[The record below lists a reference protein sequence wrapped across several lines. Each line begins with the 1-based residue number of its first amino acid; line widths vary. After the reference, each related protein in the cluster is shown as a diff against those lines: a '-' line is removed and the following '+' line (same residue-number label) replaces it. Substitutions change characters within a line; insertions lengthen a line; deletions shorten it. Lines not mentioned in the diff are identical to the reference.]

1 MKIRRKNI
9 IIIAFFIITIT
20 TFAAII
26 SYLIPDESKKKVYK
40 ISYISS
46 STKEKNLKFISEGI
60 SRAAKDMNAEVTIH
74 KLISGKEVED
84 QISLLKKESE
94 KNVDAILISPVD
106 YEKLAKPIEEANDK
120 VPIILINSKID
131 SNKKLPYISC
141 DNYKLGA
148 KLGEEVFQRGNTRKR
163 ILIVKENINRSNLNE
178 MEEGFKAELK
188 NSKNS
193 LLELKLKENKNN
205 YYDQILS
212 FIKENNV
219 DVIVSF
225 NENVLEVA
233 AKLKKD
239 LYKENEKGNFELYGA
254 SKGNEIVSCIE
265 EEIVDGL
272 AIENEFN
279 IGYLGTEMAIKKI
292 TNEKIEEK
300 EIRFAVINKRNMYL
314 EENQKLIFPFIK

>member
-1 MKIRRKNI
+1 MKVRRKNI

-20 TFAAII
+20 LFIAII
-26 SYLIPDESKKKVYK
+26 SYLIPDKDKKKVYK
-40 ISYISS
+40 ISYISA

-60 SRAAKDMNAEVTIH
+60 SRAAKDMNAEVTMH
-74 KLISGKEVED
+74 KLLPGKEVEN
-84 QISLLKKESE
+84 QISLLKKEVE
-94 KNVDAILISPVD
+94 KNVDVILISPID
-106 YEKLAKPIEEANDK
+106 YEKLAKPIEEANEK

-141 DNYKLGA
+141 NNYGLGINLA
-148 KLGEEVFQRGNTRKR
+148 EEVLQRGNTRKR
-163 ILIVKENINRSNLNE
+163 ILIVKENINISNLNE
-178 MEEGFKAELK
+178 MEDGFRDELK

-193 LLELKLKENKNN
+193 LLELKLKENSDN
-205 YYDQILS
+205 YYNQILS

-219 DVIVSF
+219 DIIVSF
-225 NENVLEVA
+225 NENVIEAA

-239 LYKENEKGNFELYGA
+239 LYKENEKYKFELYGA
-254 SKGNEIVSCIE
+254 SKANEIVSYVE
-265 EEIVDGL
+265 EGIIDGL

-300 EIRFAVINKRNMYL
+300 EIRYTVINKRNMYL

>member
-20 TFAAII
+20 SFMAII

-60 SRAAKDMNAEVTIH
+60 SRAAKDMNAEVTMH
-74 KLISGKEVED
+74 KLLPGKEVEN
-84 QISLLKKESE
+84 QISLLKKEVD
-94 KNVDAILISPVD
+94 KNVDAILISPID
-106 YEKLAKPIEEANDK
+106 YEKLAKPIEEANEK

-141 DNYKLGA
+141 NNYKLGVNLA
-148 KLGEEVFQRGNTRKR
+148 EEVFQRGNTRKR
-163 ILIVKENINRSNLNE
+163 ILIVKENINSSNLNE
-178 MEEGFKAELK
+178 MEDGFKNELK
-188 NSKNS
+188 NSENS
-193 LLELKLKENKNN
+193 LLELKLKENRDN
-205 YYDQILS
+205 YYNQILS

-219 DVIVSF
+219 DIIVSF
-225 NENVLEVA
+225 NENIIEVL

-239 LYKENEKGNFELYGA
+239 LLWQKDKGSFELYGA
-254 SKGNEIVSCIE
+254 SKANEIISYIE
-265 EEIVDGL
+265 EEIIDGL

-300 EIRFAVINKRNMYL
+300 EIRYTIINKRNMYL

>member
-20 TFAAII
+20 LFVAII
-26 SYLIPDESKKKVYK
+26 SYLIPDKNKKKVYK
-40 ISYISS
+40 ISYISA
-46 STKEKNLKFISEGI
+46 STKEKNFKFIREGI
-60 SRAAKDMNAEVTIH
+60 SRAAKDMNAEVTMH
-74 KLISGKEVED
+74 KLLPGKEVEN
-84 QISLLKKESE
+84 QISLLKKEVE
-94 KNVDAILISPVD
+94 NNVDAILISPID
-106 YEKLAKPIEEANDK
+106 YEKLEKPIEEANEK
-120 VPIILINSKID
+120 LPIILINSKID
-131 SNKKLPYISC
+131 SNKNLPYISC
-141 DNYKLGA
+141 NNYGIGRNLA
-148 KLGEEVFQRGNTRKR
+148 EEVLQRGNTRKR
-163 ILIVKENINRSNLNE
+163 ILIVKENINSSNLNE
-178 MEEGFKAELK
+178 MEDGFKDELK

-193 LLELKLKENKNN
+193 LLELKLEENRDN

-219 DVIVSF
+219 DIIVSF
-225 NENVLEVA
+225 NENIIEAL

-239 LYKENEKGNFELYGA
+239 LYKENEKYNFELYGA
-254 SKGNEIVSCIE
+254 SKANEMVSYVE
-265 EEIVDGL
+265 EEIIDGL

-300 EIRFAVINKRNMYL
+300 EIRYTVINKRNMYL

>member
-1 MKIRRKNI
+1 MKVRRKNI

-20 TFAAII
+20 LFIAII
-26 SYLIPDESKKKVYK
+26 SYLIPDKDKKKVYK
-40 ISYISS
+40 ISYISA

-60 SRAAKDMNAEVTIH
+60 SRAAKDMNAEV
-74 KLISGKEVED
+74 
-84 QISLLKKESE
+84 
-94 KNVDAILISPVD
+94 
-106 YEKLAKPIEEANDK
+106 
-120 VPIILINSKID
+120 PIILINSKID

-141 DNYKLGA
+141 NNYGLGINLA
-148 KLGEEVFQRGNTRKR
+148 EEVLQRGNTRKR
-163 ILIVKENINRSNLNE
+163 ILIVKENINISNLNE
-178 MEEGFKAELK
+178 MEDGFKDELK

-219 DVIVSF
+219 DIIVSF
-225 NENVLEVA
+225 NENIIEAL

-239 LYKENEKGNFELYGA
+239 LYKENEKYNFELYGA
-254 SKGNEIVSCIE
+254 SKANEIVSYVE
-265 EEIVDGL
+265 EGIIDGL

-300 EIRFAVINKRNMYL
+300 EIRYTVINKRNMYL

>member
-20 TFAAII
+20 SFTAII

-60 SRAAKDMNAEVTIH
+60 SRAAKDMNAEVTMH
-74 KLISGKEVED
+74 KLLPGKEVEN
-84 QISLLKKESE
+84 QISLLKKEVD
-94 KNVDAILISPVD
+94 KNVDAILISPID
-106 YEKLAKPIEEANDK
+106 YEKLAKPIEEANEK

-141 DNYKLGA
+141 NNYKLGVNLA
-148 KLGEEVFQRGNTRKR
+148 EEVFQRGNTRKR
-163 ILIVKENINRSNLNE
+163 ILIVKENINSSNLNE
-178 MEEGFKAELK
+178 MEDGFKNELK
-188 NSKNS
+188 NSENS
-193 LLELKLKENKNN
+193 LLELKLKENRDN
-205 YYDQILS
+205 YYNQILS

-219 DVIVSF
+219 DIIVSF
-225 NENVLEVA
+225 NENIIEVL

-239 LYKENEKGNFELYGA
+239 LYKENEKYNFELYGA
-254 SKGNEIVSCIE
+254 SKANEMVSYVE
-265 EEIVDGL
+265 EEIIDGL

-300 EIRFAVINKRNMYL
+300 EIRYTIINKRNMYL

>member
-20 TFAAII
+20 SFTAII
-26 SYLIPDESKKKVYK
+26 SYLIPNESKKKVYK

-60 SRAAKDMNAEVTIH
+60 SRAAKDMNAEVTIY
-74 KLISGKEVED
+74 KLLSGKEVEN
-84 QISLLKKESE
+84 QVSLLKKESE

-106 YEKLAKPIEEANDK
+106 YEKLAKPIEEANEK

-141 DNYKLGA
+141 NNYGLGVNLA
-148 KLGEEVFQRGNTRKR
+148 EEVLQRGNTRKR
-163 ILIVKENINRSNLNE
+163 IVIVKENINSSNLNE
-178 MEEGFKAELK
+178 MEEGFKDELK

-205 YYDQILS
+205 YYDQMLS

-219 DVIVSF
+219 DIIVSF
-225 NENVLEVA
+225 NEDIIEVA

-239 LYKENEKGNFELYGA
+239 LLWQKDKCSFELYGA
-254 SKGNEIVSCIE
+254 SKANEIISYIE
-265 EEIVDGL
+265 EEIIDGL

-300 EIRFAVINKRNMYL
+300 EIGFTVINKRNMYL

>member
-20 TFAAII
+20 SFTAII
-26 SYLIPDESKKKVYK
+26 SYLIPNESKKKVYK

-60 SRAAKDMNAEVTIH
+60 SRAAKDMNAEVTIY
-74 KLISGKEVED
+74 KLLSGKEVEN
-84 QISLLKKESE
+84 QVSLLKKESE

-106 YEKLAKPIEEANDK
+106 YEKLAKPIEEANEK

-141 DNYKLGA
+141 NNYGLGVNLA
-148 KLGEEVFQRGNTRKR
+148 EEVLQRGNTRKR
-163 ILIVKENINRSNLNE
+163 IVIVKENINSSNLNE
-178 MEEGFKAELK
+178 MEEGFKD
-188 NSKNS
+188 SKNS

-205 YYDQILS
+205 YYDQMLS

-219 DVIVSF
+219 DIIVSF
-225 NENVLEVA
+225 NEDIIEVA

-239 LYKENEKGNFELYGA
+239 LLWQKDKGSFELYGA
-254 SKGNEIVSCIE
+254 SKANEIISYIE
-265 EEIVDGL
+265 EEIIDGL

-300 EIRFAVINKRNMYL
+300 EIGFTVINKRNMYL